1 MLDIFKVNENEFLLN
16 LPALYDFSEFYDSS
30 IVLEF
35 NKEVFTIFDF
45 AKVDSNFFSF
55 LSLNDMIELSAIK
68 NNVDDLTKIFP
79 SLEDDIE
86 LLDL

>member
-16 LPALYDFSEFYDSS
+16 LPTLYDFREVYDNS
-30 IVLEF
+30 IILEF
-35 NKEVFTIFDF
+35 DKELFNVFDF
-45 AKVDSNFFSF
+45 AKFDSNFFSF
-55 LSLNDMIELSAIK
+55 LSLNDMIELSSIK
-68 NNVDDLTKIFP
+68 NNVDELTKIFP